1 MKKKGRHELCK
12 HVLQAFDEVVLV
24 DLDCPQYSL
33 ISGTAIVTK
42 QTCKYC
48 PCMEKKKDG
57 KSLES
62 SSKPKAPAGGLCD

>member
-12 HVLQAFDEVVLV
+12 HALQAFDEIVLV

-48 PCMEKKKDG
+48 PSMEKKKNG
-57 KSLES
+57 ESLECYR
-62 SSKPKAPAGGLCD
+62 KPETLTGIVRS